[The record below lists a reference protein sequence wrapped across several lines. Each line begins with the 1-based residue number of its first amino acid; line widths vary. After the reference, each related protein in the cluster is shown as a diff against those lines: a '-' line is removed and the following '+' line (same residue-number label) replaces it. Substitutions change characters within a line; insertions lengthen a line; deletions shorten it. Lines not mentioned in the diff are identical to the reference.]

1 MLFRSIYRA
10 SRKHDWVDAS
20 NQFAPFTWEV
30 EGLKKPQKVLSNVP
44 SEMLADGQNPMGMPI
59 KKLWNPNEQIVL
71 PDEYVHGKHHPSSPA
86 IESGDDPA
94 AMNHPV
100 KTSGTSIG
108 ALGAIPMSQPTVI
121 SKKAG
126 IGTAATVGLKKAPA
140 MPTPVE
146 GTEPV
151 RLDAAVPAAPADEV
165 AAQSVPRDPV
175 ADADRKSVV

>member
-1 MLFRSIYRA
+1 M
-10 SRKHDWVDAS
+10 
-20 NQFAPFTWEV
+20 
-30 EGLKKPQKVLSNVP
+30 
-44 SEMLADGQNPMGMPI
+44 
-59 KKLWNPNEQIVL
+59 
-71 PDEYVHGKHHPSSPA
+71 
-86 IESGDDPA
+86 
-94 AMNHPV
+94 

-140 MPTPVE
+140 VPTPVE

-175 ADADRKSVV
+175 ADAQRATEAEQAARAAAKASQEKAHAYEVEAEALEQQVEADSDLASARREVKEAKAAADQARREVGHPTAGAEGAASAAATGAEGADAATGAAGAAPKASDHK